1 MGYSAY
7 DKHGNRINVD
17 DDGGVDITP
26 NGESTMMYKLK
37 DIIDATEKQR
47 MKENADGCKGCA
59 FETVN
64 EWEMPCAKCK
74 RNSKDYW
81 RAKGE

>member
-26 NGESTMMYKLK
+26 KDKSTMMYKLK
-37 DIIDATEKQR
+37 DIIDAIEKQR
-47 MKENADGCKGCA
+47 IKEDADGCIGCA
-59 FETVN
+59 FENV
-64 EWEMPCAKCK
+64 EPWEMPCAKCK